1 MEATM
6 RTGLATGR
14 GHGRTSLGALS
25 GIVFVVVLI
34 VGAFAAPTPPQ
45 PGDAPEAIRAYYVEH
60 AGGVRFGVF
69 MQALAAALFL
79 VFVCW
84 LARVLPRSGRPGI
97 APQATLGAGVLVLA
111 ATLAGMAAFGTL
123 GFGVAESGDPTLV
136 RALFD
141 LGNMA
146 LNVGDFMLAILV
158 GVPSAVA
165 LRGGVL
171 PRWVALFGLVVAAAW
186 AVAGVS
192 ILVREGAFAG
202 PNGPYGTAVL
212 LAFLLWVVAT
222 SVALFLRDRR
232 ATRLGADAGRG

>member
-1 MEATM
+1 MGATM
-6 RTGLATGR
+6 RTGSAAR
-14 GHGRTSLGALS
+14 AGHGRAPLGALS
-25 GIVFVVVLI
+25 GIAFIIVLI
-34 VGAFAAPTPPQ
+34 VGAFGAPMPPQ

-60 AGGVRFGVF
+60 ASAVRFGVF
-69 MQALAAALFL
+69 TQALAAALFL

-84 LARVLPRSGRPGI
+84 LARALSRSGRPGI

-146 LNVGDFMLAILV
+146 LNVGDFMLAVLV
-158 GVPSAVA
+158 GVPSVVA
-165 LRGGVL
+165 LREGVL
-171 PRWVALFGLVVAAAW
+171 PRWVALFGLVVTAGW
-186 AVAGVS
+186 TVAGIS
-192 ILVREGAFAG
+192 ILVREGALAG
-202 PNGPYGTAVL
+202 PSGPYGTAVL

-232 ATRLGADAGRG
+232 AARLGADAERG